1 MLLFKLVLNLAFH
14 FQILTKDTTPI
25 LPTQL
30 VRTNS
35 HKIPSELTA
44 LSHKFKYLQ
53 SSFNFLTEIFCLK
66 KGTENFKLSHD
77 SIQSLL
83 PKSLNNILHHS
94 AFLIVVFIDLIYAVS
109 FF

>member
-35 HKIPSELTA
+35 LI
-44 LSHKFKYLQ
+44 
-53 SSFNFLTEIFCLK
+53 
-66 KGTENFKLSHD
+66 
-77 SIQSLL
+77 
-83 PKSLNNILHHS
+83 KSLQN
-94 AFLIVVFIDLIYAVS
+94 
-109 FF
+109 